1 MEMNVN
7 SYKMRSLGD
16 SIYEI
21 NKNMFLSNIIEEKNI
36 FYNGITAAK
45 ESLIQ
50 MHNEELDISKFDY
63 ELLMNLLDS
72 IENVIDNEELCNQLD
87 EFNIFS
93 NGLLYS
99 FNHIID
105 LLIKY
110 YW

>member
-1 MEMNVN
+1 MNINTN

-21 NKNMFLSNIIEEKNI
+21 NKNTFLRDMVEEKNI
-36 FYNGITAAK
+36 FYNGIIGAK
-45 ESLIQ
+45 ELLIQ
-50 MHNEELDISKFDY
+50 ISNEELDINKFDY
-63 ELLMNLLDS
+63 ELLMNLLDN
-72 IENVIDNEELCNQLD
+72 IEKIIGNEELCNQLN
-87 EFNIFS
+87 EFNIFT

-99 FNHIID
+99 FNNIID